1 MKDECHDIDECAQP
15 TYNKCDH
22 SNSFCINTIGSYTC
36 DCKDG
41 HKKIGDFCYDIDEV
55 SFQKRHFHFSQ
66 WRDGGAMLP
75 GIIIYCFENIK
86 VCNKNTRLSQES

>member
-22 SNSFCINTIGSYTC
+22 SKSFCINTIGSYTC

-55 SFQKRHFHFSQ
+55 SFQKKFLTRSPFSMEGR
-66 WRDGGAMLP
+66 WCSVTGHPYLP
-75 GIIIYCFENIK
+75 F
-86 VCNKNTRLSQES
+86 